1 MDAIHLYG
9 KSAVSFQLDS
19 GGQRWYIVGCY
30 LARNDAST
38 IEDVVAAISQRLHG
52 AALLLNGYLNT
63 DLEAQEVRAR
73 EEKITSA
80 MSMEGLKDI
89 SGHFLQRNKTW
100 LRDGRMWSILRGGA
114 GGALP
119 DRIHHGNIPLY
130 VPECG
135 GPGRMVQNIPLL
147 GSRLPPQNHAYRA
160 LTRPQEADTLSYQAP
175 DDPRRC
181 RLTVHRG
188 PGRNYQSTLS
198 GTLLPVMY
206 LARNLASH

>member
-30 LARNDAST
+30 LDRNDAST

-100 LRDGRMWSILRGGA
+100 LRDGRMWSILRGGREVHYQTEYIMGTYRCMFQNA
-114 GGALP
+114 AVLDAWYKTYHYLVLGYLRKTTPTAHSQDLKKRTRFPTKPLMTP
-119 DRIHHGNIPLY
+119 DG
-130 VPECG
+130 V
-135 GPGRMVQNIPLL
+135 
-147 GSRLPPQNHAYRA
+147 
-160 LTRPQEADTLSYQAP
+160 D
-175 DDPRRC
+175 
-181 RLTVHRG
+181 
-188 PGRNYQSTLS
+188 
-198 GTLLPVMY
+198 
-206 LARNLASH
+206 